1 MACHSGPNIVKDDS
15 LIFYLDAKNTESY
28 SGSGTWND
36 LSGFGNSD
44 NATIDGA
51 TFNSEGFFDFDGT
64 NDNVKIAYTG
74 DSDVNDTLFNGS
86 NKFTIE
92 FWFKA
97 DNLPANGSN
106 SQYSQMIFGGGDRAL
121 FVTFGDTLDD
131 KEVGIR
137 MNIGGS
143 WYSPVGTGADSIENN
158 RWYNLLITYHNSDG
172 WVLYLNGLQKATS
185 SSADHI
191 GTFNNY
197 GYDSS
202 YRLIGCLVDNTSS
215 SSYSDRFFDGKIP
228 ICRIYNKVLTASE
241 AKQNYDAMKWRY
253 NL

>member
-1 MACHSGPNIVKDDS
+1 MACHSGPNIVKDNS

-51 TFNSEGFFDFDGT
+51 TFDSEGFFDFDGT
-64 NDNVKIAYTG
+64 NDNAKIAYTG
-74 DSDVNDTLFNGS
+74 DSDINDTLFNGS
-86 NKFTIE
+86 SNFTIE

-97 DNLPANGSN
+97 DNLPANGAT
-106 SQYSQMIFGGGDRAL
+106 SQYSQTLFGGGDRAF
-121 FVTFGDTLDD
+121 FVLFGDTDDD
-131 KEVGIR
+131 KEVSIR
-137 MNIGGS
+137 INIGGS
-143 WYSPVGTGADSIENN
+143 WDSPVGSGADSIENN
-158 RWYNLLITYHNSDG
+158 RWYNVIATYDTSDG
-172 WVLYLNGLQKATS
+172 FVLYLNGLQKETDS
-185 SSADHI
+185 ST
-191 GTFNNY
+191 GTFSNY

-202 YRLIGCLVDNTSS
+202 YRLLGCLVDNTSS
-215 SSYSDRFFDGKIP
+215 SSYNDRFFDGKIA